1 MSKQQPSREQ
11 VVGNALDQLVVRAK
25 LLDRLLECVPG
36 PQSKGYKLN
45 EILKIAED
53 WQQLK

>member
-11 VVGNALDQLVVRAK
+11 IVGNALDQLVVRAK
-25 LLDRLLECVPG
+25 LLDRLLAAVPG
-36 PQSKGYKLN
+36 PECKGYKLS

-53 WQQLK
+53 WQSIK

>member
-11 VVGNALDQLVVRAK
+11 IVGNALDQLVVRAK
-25 LLDRLLECVPG
+25 LLDRLLLAVPG